1 MAGPFLN
8 LLPESRR
15 AGARRAV
22 HTYERVVVAKTDA
35 IEMEGTVTEVLPSAM
50 FRVTVQ
56 GGHDVLATLGG
67 KMRQHRIRVLAG
79 DLVKIEVS
87 PYDLSRG
94 RITYRH
100 K

>member
-1 MAGPFLN
+1 MA
-8 LLPESRR
+8 
-15 AGARRAV
+15 
-22 HTYERVVVAKTDA
+22 KQDA
-35 IEMEGTVTEVLPSAM
+35 IELEGTVVEVLPNAT
-50 FRVTVQ
+50 FRVEIEN
-56 GGHDVLATLGG
+56 GHMVLATLGG

-79 DLVKIEVS
+79 DLVKVEVS

>member
-1 MAGPFLN
+1 MP
-8 LLPESRR
+8 
-15 AGARRAV
+15 
-22 HTYERVVVAKTDA
+22 KQDA
-35 IEMEGTVTEVLPSAM
+35 IELEGTVVEVLPNAT
-50 FRVTVQ
+50 FRVEIEN
-56 GGHDVLATLGG
+56 GHNVLATLGG

-79 DLVKIEVS
+79 DLVKVEVS

>member
-1 MAGPFLN
+1 MA
-8 LLPESRR
+8 
-15 AGARRAV
+15 
-22 HTYERVVVAKTDA
+22 KQDA
-35 IEMEGTVTEVLPSAM
+35 IELEGTVVEVLPNAT
-50 FRVTVQ
+50 FRVEIEN
-56 GGHDVLATLGG
+56 GHTVLATLGG

-79 DLVKIEVS
+79 DLVKVEVS

>member
-1 MAGPFLN
+1 MP
-8 LLPESRR
+8 
-15 AGARRAV
+15 
-22 HTYERVVVAKTDA
+22 KQDA
-35 IEMEGTVTEVLPSAM
+35 IELEGTVVEVLPNAT
-50 FRVTVQ
+50 FRVEIEN
-56 GGHDVLATLGG
+56 GHMVLATLGG

-79 DLVKIEVS
+79 DLVKVEVS

>member
-1 MAGPFLN
+1 MA
-8 LLPESRR
+8 
-15 AGARRAV
+15 
-22 HTYERVVVAKTDA
+22 KQDA
-35 IEMEGTVTEVLPSAM
+35 IELEGTVVEVLPNAT
-50 FRVTVQ
+50 FRVEIEN
-56 GGHDVLATLGG
+56 GHNVLATLGG

-79 DLVKIEVS
+79 DLVKVEVS

>member
-1 MAGPFLN
+1 MA
-8 LLPESRR
+8 
-15 AGARRAV
+15 
-22 HTYERVVVAKTDA
+22 KQDA
-35 IEMEGTVTEVLPSAM
+35 IELEGRVVEVLPNAT
-50 FRVTVQ
+50 FRVEIEN
-56 GGHDVLATLGG
+56 GHTVLATLGG

-79 DLVKIEVS
+79 DLVKVEVS

>member
-1 MAGPFLN
+1 MGRTARPAA
-8 LLPESRR
+8 P
-15 AGARRAV
+15 AGAGALGTV
-22 HTYERVVVAKTDA
+22 HTYARVVVAKTDA
-35 IEMEGTVTEVLPSAM
+35 IEMEGTVTEILPNAM